1 MHEGMADTEKL
12 TDRSVKELL
21 ATARDKLLR
30 SERAREMAAKA
41 YSRAKQEGLV
51 IAHNVLAT
59 VEVVGMAFGMGY
71 LRGYYGEKAAIM
83 GLPVDA
89 ATGLLLHGVAYG
101 LGIAGGKTA
110 HFVAFNLH
118 NLANG
123 ALATWASATG
133 AQMGLKKRQ
142 GPQPQPEPQ
151 DVPAPPAPP
160 QPVSAGDQGAWNA
173 WGVGAANPQLPPQQ
187 MSWNPWGVGAIP
199 QQQEQANPQLPPA
212 QPPWN
217 PWGVGVGNPW
227 GAIPQQ
233 QQANPL
239 TQEELAAAMAWQQ
252 QPAAA

>member
-1 MHEGMADTEKL
+1 MADDRLTE
-12 TDRSVKELL
+12 RGVRELL
-21 ATARDKLLR
+21 GAARDKLLR
-30 SERAREMAAKA
+30 SERSRELLKAAHAK
-41 YSRAKQEGLV
+41 AKQEGLV
-51 IAHNVLAT
+51 IAYNVLAT

-71 LRGYYGEKAAIM
+71 IRGYYGEKAAIM

-101 LGIAGGKTA
+101 LGFAGGKVA
-110 HFVAFNLH
+110 GFVAFNLH

-142 GPQPQPEPQ
+142 GVGEDQPLPQPQQ
-151 DVPAPPAPP
+151 VPAPPAPP
-160 QPVSAGDQGAWNA
+160 QPLAAGDQVAFGAF
-173 WGVGAANPQLPPQQ
+173 
-187 MSWNPWGVGAIP
+187 
-199 QQQEQANPQLPPA
+199 PQLPPA
-212 QPPWN
+212 QMAWN
-217 PWGVGVGNPW
+217 PWGAMPQQQGNPWGAMPQQQGNPW
-227 GAIPQQ
+227 GAIPQ